1 VALRK
6 QELWN
11 QLREA
16 DAASLR
22 PRPSR
27 LRRLA
32 ATVLGPDRSVS
43 DGPNNKAAG
52 TIAYR
57 RG

>member
-1 VALRK
+1 VALLK

-16 DAASLR
+16 DAASPR

-27 LRRLA
+27 LRRLSA
-32 ATVLGPDRSVS
+32 MVLGPDMTGGSRKLKTS
-43 DGPNNKAAG
+43 PPAL
-52 TIAYR
+52 
-57 RG
+57 